1 MLANHDVTSNLSPS
15 IASGSNRWVAA
26 SLLSSVFH
34 LSAVVLIVAA
44 IDARPQGAGKFSGG
58 EIGIVLG
65 NDGGGS
71 EATALA
77 SESPPA
83 ATPVK
88 AAEIAPEVA
97 PVAAPATKTTAT
109 APAPNRLPRV
119 AQAQSPGGGSGNYG
133 PPGDGKTSVRVFGV
147 EGKGTRFVYVF
158 DRSSSMEGAP
168 LATAKQQL
176 IQSLESLAG
185 VHQFHI
191 IFFNQQMRNFDLS
204 GGGRRVAFATDR
216 NKKLAARFVGGITAD
231 GGTDRL
237 PALRTAIQMHPDVIF
252 FLTDADDPMPASELH
267 EIAELNR
274 RAGVVISTIEFGR
287 GPAKQ
292 AKNFLTEL
300 ARTTGG
306 QYGYVDTTQLAR

>member
-1 MLANHDVTSNLSPS
+1 MLSTL
-15 IASGSNRWVAA
+15 
-26 SLLSSVFH
+26 FH
-34 LSAVVLIVAA
+34 LTAIVLIAAA
-44 IDARPQGAGKFSGG
+44 IDARPQGAANYSSNEIGVVLSDDPGDEQSGG
-58 EIGIVLG
+58 
-65 NDGGGS
+65 NQP
-71 EATALA
+71 EAAPL
-77 SESPPA
+77 
-83 ATPVK
+83 ATPVQ
-88 AAEIAPEVA
+88 AAQLPT
-97 PVAAPATKTTAT
+97 PPLATEPTAAT
-109 APAPNRLPRV
+109 APPTSSVPHI
-119 AQAQSPGGGSGNYG
+119 AQAPPSAGKPGNYG
-133 PPGDGKTSVRVFGV
+133 APSDGQTSVRVFGV

-176 IQSLESLAG
+176 IQSLDSLSS

-204 GGGRRVAFATDR
+204 GGGKRIAFATDR

-237 PALRTAIQMHPDVIF
+237 PALRAAIQMNPDVIF
-252 FLTDADDPMPASELH
+252 FLTDADDPMPQSEL
-267 EIAELNR
+267 EELARLNE

-292 AKNFLTEL
+292 KRNFLTEL

-306 QYGYVDTTQLAR
+306 QYGYVDTERLPSPGQ